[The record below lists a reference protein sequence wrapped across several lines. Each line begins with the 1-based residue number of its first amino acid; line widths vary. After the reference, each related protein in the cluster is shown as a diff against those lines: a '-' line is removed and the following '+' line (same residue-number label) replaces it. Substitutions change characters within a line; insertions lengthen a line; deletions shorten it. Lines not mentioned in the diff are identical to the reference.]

1 MHPWGN
7 FRCAKPAHAAVLRN
21 VALWAEPTSRRTG
34 HIPGAPVVFSSPV
47 GQKVAGLAT
56 KVASTATKVARP
68 ATFGE
73 TGCEFSC

>member
-1 MHPWGN
+1 MGQLPVCEIGT
-7 FRCAKPAHAAVLRN
+7 CGMLRN
-21 VALWAEPTSRRTG
+21 VAPWAEPTSRRTG

-47 GQKVAGLAT
+47 RLKVAGLAT

-73 TGCEFSC
+73 AGYVFSYKP